1 MSSALYLLKAVNIHK
16 SYPQGSGELHILKG
30 VNLEIYP
37 GEAIGIVGPSGS
49 GKSTFL
55 QILGTLDRPQSGE
68 LIFNDQN
75 VLQMTEEEVAKFRS
89 DTMGFVFQ
97 FHYLINEL
105 NALENVLLPCR
116 IANDNLEESR
126 RYADELLEKMGLK
139 DRSHHYP
146 TELSG
151 GELQRVAIAR
161 ALIRK
166 PKILFADEPTGNL
179 DSVNSQKIQD
189 LFFELKES
197 LGLTVVVVTHDL
209 QFASR
214 FARSLRMKDGQWV
227 S

>member
-1 MSSALYLLKAVNIHK
+1 MSNPAFLLKAENIHK

-30 VNLEIYP
+30 VHLEIQP

-55 QILGTLDRPQSGE
+55 QILGTLDRPQSGS
-68 LIFNDQN
+68 LFFGDRD
-75 VLQMTEEEVAKFRS
+75 VLKMSEEEVAKFRS

-97 FHYLINEL
+97 FHYLISEL

-116 IANDNLEESR
+116 IANDNLVD
-126 RYADELLEKMGLK
+126 AKIHAQELLDKLGLK
-139 DRSHHYP
+139 DRAHHYP

-179 DSVNSQKIQD
+179 DSVNSQMIQD

-214 FARSLRMKDGQWV
+214 FARCLRMKDGQWV